1 MSIAR
6 QVALVAA
13 PPLASAVIV
22 GAFGA
27 GLGSLIGFPQGGL
40 LSGVAATALI
50 GSAAALSYMS
60 SRRLIAQ
67 WAERNVQSDGGHNG
81 AFDSTAFQTTTVA
94 LMTVDRDLIVTE
106 INQATRELLA
116 SNSETFRKIWPTFNA
131 DKIVGTCIDMFHKN
145 PNHQRQLLS
154 DPSRLPYKTEISID
168 EFKFALHVSAVR
180 DSNGEYIGNVL
191 EWADVT
197 EDRLNSSML
206 LALDKSQATIEF
218 TLDGKIVDANEN
230 FLNTM
235 GYSIDQIRN
244 KHHSVFVERD
254 FKNSPAYKTFWEE
267 IRRGVPQSG
276 EFKRVSSSGDAVWIQ
291 GTYNPVLDGAGK
303 PFKVVKFATDIT
315 EEVMARSRREKEQ
328 KERADAQ
335 QLVVSSL
342 ASGLRNLSEGDLTSQ
357 IDVQFAEEYEELRH
371 NFNSAVSR
379 LHDVMEII
387 SNNAQSVGH
396 GSKEISNASD
406 DLSKRTEN
414 QAATLEETAA
424 ALDEITATV
433 KLAADNASEA
443 NQVASAAQT
452 AANESGKVVG
462 DTISAMEAIE
472 SSSKQIS
479 QIISVIDDIA
489 FQTNL
494 LALNAGVEAA
504 RAGDAGRGFAVV
516 AQEVRALAQ
525 RSSDAA
531 KEIKTLITASSRHV
545 ETGVDLVGRAGT
557 ALHEIVDRVDAINTL
572 IASIAASSKEQ
583 ADSLSEAN
591 SAVNNMDQVT
601 QQNAAMVEETTA
613 ACHSLT
619 KDANELLERVS
630 HFNLSNKNAG
640 RGKES
645 GATGQTITQQ
655 RRRAAAFLSER
666 ANGSAALKV
675 QPTHQEDDWQD
686 F

>member
-50 GSAAALSYMS
+50 GSAAALSYLS

-67 WAERNVQSDGGHNG
+67 LAETKNQGGGDQNA
-81 AFDSTAFQTTTVA
+81 AFDSTAFQSTTVA

>member
-50 GSAAALSYMS
+50 GSAAALSYLS

-67 WAERNVQSDGGHNG
+67 LAESKNHGGGDQNA
-81 AFDSTAFQTTTVA
+81 AFDSTAFQSTTVA

-180 DSNGEYIGNVL
+180 DANGEYIGNVL

-357 IDVQFAEEYEELRH
+357 IDVQFAEEYEGLRH

>member
-50 GSAAALSYMS
+50 GSAAALSYLS
-60 SRRLIAQ
+60 SRRLTAQ
-67 WAERNVQSDGGHNG
+67 LAESKNHGGGNQNA
-81 AFDSTAFQTTTVA
+81 AFDSAAFQSTTVA

-630 HFNLSNKNAG
+630 HFNLSNENAG

-666 ANGSAALKV
+666 ASGSAALKV
-675 QPTHQEDDWQD
+675 QPTHHEDDWQD